1 MPHFCQ
7 GSAGG
12 AQWKAGHIRL
22 PGSSGPPQQE
32 DDLLG
37 KFKYD
42 PEPHYIKSK
51 CPAYHLS
58 YEQLGKSQH
67 EWKRSTNVNTKMN
80 KLLE

>member
-58 YEQLGKSQH
+58 YEQLGKIPARMEKINRCQH
-67 EWKRSTNVNTKMN
+67 
-80 KLLE
+80 